1 MQAVNKVSTV
11 SVSPSVLGARSQA
24 QSLGD
29 DIAIL
34 VRNVGKMYTLYDR
47 PQDRLKQAFLWGRKK
62 LYREFWA
69 LRDISFEVRRGE
81 ALGIIGR
88 NGAGKSTLLQILSGT
103 LPPTT
108 GEVRINGQVAAMLE
122 LGSGFNPEFTGREN
136 VYLNGAVLGFSR
148 EEMDERFDEIAAFA
162 DIGDFI
168 DQPVKL
174 YSSGMFVRLAFA
186 VQACLEPD
194 VLIVDEVLAVGDIFF
209 RQKCHARMEKMMAE
223 NTTIILV
230 THDMGPVQK
239 YCKNAI
245 LLEKGQVI
253 FQGSSSE
260 AIKRYYTL
268 ERKPDPKLVLAQ
280 PSTVNEGRRLS
291 SKLLKDSNQSE
302 ISFWPD
308 EDAFIDFSSAALIGE
323 GWARCTAIALCD
335 EAGDPCRV
343 FQHGQRAYFYY
354 EFEALRDLPV
364 PIGGITISND
374 KNILVHGKTTLHH
387 LVKSFPGVPKGTHI
401 RFRQSVVL
409 NLAPGEYTFSVGL
422 TAMSQTDYASIEY
435 MSWSQIQA
443 GKFRLN
449 HVDRAGAFSITPRV
463 GEGLDLVHHGLC
475 DLPGDCEI
483 GLFLPKASSCLDVS
497 AGHAVT

>member
-1 MQAVNKVSTV
+1 MAGEGVRAMDNGV
-11 SVSPSVLGARSQA
+11 
-24 QSLGD
+24 
-29 DIAIL
+29 AIS

-69 LRDISFEVRRGE
+69 LRDVSFEVRRGE

-108 GEVRINGQVAAMLE
+108 GEVQIKGQVAAMLE

-136 VYLNGAVLGFSR
+136 VYLNGAILGVSQ
-148 EEMDERFDEIAAFA
+148 EEMDELFDEIAAFA
-162 DIGDFI
+162 DIGEFM

-186 VQACLEPD
+186 VQVCLEPD

-209 RQKCHARMEKMMAE
+209 RQKCHARMEKMMTA

-280 PSTVNEGRRLS
+280 PSIVKEGRKLS

-308 EDAFIDFSSAALIGE
+308 EDAFIDFSSAASIGE
-323 GWARCTAIALCD
+323 GWARCTAVALCD
-335 EAGDPCRV
+335 GAGDPCRV
-343 FQHGQRAYFYY
+343 FQHGQRACFYY
-354 EFEALRDLPV
+354 EFEALQDLLV
-364 PIGGITISND
+364 PFGVVVISNS
-374 KNILVHGKTTLHH
+374 KNIVVHGKATYQH
-387 LVKSFPGVPKGTHI
+387 LARSFPGVSKGTRI
-401 RFRQSVVL
+401 RFRQCIVLNLRSEQYTFDVVL
-409 NLAPGEYTFSVGL
+409 NMMKPTDYANIENMSVSEIQSRVLRLSHINQAGTFSVVPP
-422 TAMSQTDYASIEY
+422 I
-435 MSWSQIQA
+435 
-443 GKFRLN
+443 GKGVTLN
-449 HVDRAGAFSITPRV
+449 HFGI
-463 GEGLDLVHHGLC
+463 C

-483 GLFLPKASSCLDVS
+483 GLFIS
-497 AGHAVT
+497 T

>member
-1 MQAVNKVSTV
+1 MISSEVLVPQAALTDRDGCDATAV
-11 SVSPSVLGARSQA
+11 
-24 QSLGD
+24 GD
-29 DIAIL
+29 DVAIS
-34 VRNVGKMYTLYDR
+34 VRNVGKMYTLYNR

-88 NGAGKSTLLQILSGT
+88 NGAGKSTLLQILAGT
-103 LPPTT
+103 LTPTT
-108 GEVRINGQVAAMLE
+108 GEVRISGQVMALLE

-136 VYLNGAVLGFSR
+136 VYLKGAILGFSR
-148 EEMDERFDEIAAFA
+148 EEMDELFDEIAAFA

-209 RQKCHARMEKMMAE
+209 RQKCHARMEKMMAG

-230 THDMGPVQK
+230 THHMGPVQK
-239 YCKNAI
+239 YCQNAI

-260 AIKRYYTL
+260 AVKRYYTL
-268 ERKPDPKLVLAQ
+268 KRKPDPKLVLAQ
-280 PSTVNEGRRLS
+280 PSIVKEDRKLS
-291 SKLLKDSNQSE
+291 SKLLKDSNQIE

-308 EDAFIDFSSAALIGE
+308 EDAFIEFSSAASIGE

-335 EAGDPCRV
+335 EEGDLCRV

-354 EFEALRDLPV
+354 EFEALQDLPV
-364 PIGGITISND
+364 PIGGINISND

-387 LVKSFPGVPKGTHI
+387 LAKSFPGVPKGTRI
-401 RFRQSVVL
+401 RFRQSIVL
-409 NLAPGEYTFSVGL
+409 NLTVGEYTFSVGL
-422 TAMSQTDYASIEY
+422 TAMRQIDYANIEH
-435 MSWSQIQA
+435 MSWSEIQA
-443 GKFRLN
+443 RILRLN
-449 HVDRAGAFSITPRV
+449 HIDRVGSFSITRCV
-463 GEGLDLVHHGLC
+463 GEGLEITHFGVC

-483 GLFLPKASSCLDVS
+483 GLSLPKTAP
-497 AGHAVT
+497 A